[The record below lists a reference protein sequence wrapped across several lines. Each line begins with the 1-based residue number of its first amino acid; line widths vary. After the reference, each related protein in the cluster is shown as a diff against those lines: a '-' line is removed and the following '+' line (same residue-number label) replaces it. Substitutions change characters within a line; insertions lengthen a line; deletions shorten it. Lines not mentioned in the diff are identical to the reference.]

1 MAEMVRLTTESS
13 HLKQEKE
20 RLQSS
25 NEKMTEKAANLVG
38 KYKVT
43 NSRLVDSIPYSGS
56 QIRTSLKRQFRAH
69 VCSTNSNSDAAK
81 WFKFY
86 TRKKEH

>member
-25 NEKMTEKAANLVG
+25 NEKMTEKEANLVG

-43 NSRLVDSIPYSGS
+43 NKNFCLKQYSRGGDV
-56 QIRTSLKRQFRAH
+56 
-69 VCSTNSNSDAAK
+69 
-81 WFKFY
+81 
-86 TRKKEH
+86 

>member
-38 KYKVT
+38 NT

-69 VCSTNSNSDAAK
+69 VCSINSNSDAAK

-86 TRKKEH
+86 TRVKEPLKM